1 MKIIPAMDIIDN
13 QVVRLTQGDYAQK
26 QVYDTDPIGLA
37 KRFQDNGVERLH
49 LVDLSGAKKGE
60 PVHFE
65 LFAKIKKETGLMIEA
80 GGGVRKLEHVE
91 SLFSS
96 LDIHSDFVMIGS
108 LPFKNQEEF
117 SKIVAAYAKNILITI
132 DVWGYSIKIS
142 GWQEDTKVEL
152 GKALKDFTSRGLENF
167 LVTQIKKDGMMLG
180 PDFELYKEIMAE
192 FSVRLIASGG
202 VSSVED
208 LKQLNEIENL
218 YGAVLGRAF
227 YENEVSLADVKS
239 LSASFGT

>member
-1 MKIIPAMDIIDN
+1 M
-13 QVVRLTQGDYAQK
+13 
-26 QVYDTDPIGLA
+26 
-37 KRFQDNGVERLH
+37 
-49 LVDLSGAKKGE
+49 
-60 PVHFE
+60 
-65 LFAKIKKETGLMIEA
+65 
-80 GGGVRKLEHVE
+80 RKLEHVE

-117 SKIVAAYAKNILITI
+117 SKIVAAYAKNILLTI
-132 DVWGYSIKIS
+132 DVWGYNIKIS
-142 GWQEDTKVEL
+142 GWQENTKVEL
-152 GKALKDFTSRGLENF
+152 SKALKDFTSRGLENF
-167 LVTQIKKDGMMLG
+167 LVTQIKKDGMMQG
-180 PDFELYKEIMAE
+180 PDFELYKEVMAE

-218 YGAVLGRAF
+218 YGAILGRAF

-239 LSASFGT
+239 LSASFEK